1 MQNPD
6 RKTLRTLILIWVAW
20 FAVLF
25 AFQWLVT
32 TRLSVNRPD
41 HAVSWSAAE
50 TLPSSNA
57 GKIYLLEPFLNR
69 QVAWDSEYYV
79 GIAVAGYDDPA
90 AGVVTNPATNLPVIK
105 NYSFFPLY
113 PVLMKAV
120 MLPLGALGMN
130 AIATASLAGVIV
142 SLLGTLAGMIALW
155 ELTRHHFD
163 EESAFR
169 SILFLLIFP
178 TGFFLAQVYT
188 EGLFVGL
195 AFWCLVFL
203 KRKHWLWASLL
214 AFFAAWTR
222 AHGAALVVP
231 LAFAWIQGFDRSK
244 NVVRQIDLSKIL
256 QGLAV
261 LLPLFAYLAWRTSL
275 LGSGW
280 AELQEFY
287 FGRGLLSVEQSLS
300 SWAQVF
306 FYSRYQSEGE
316 GLIYFGIEVVTVV
329 LAAIAGFWLLRRD
342 PQVALFSLAIVGLSV
357 LSGSA
362 QSMARYMLVAPANYL
377 FLAYLGRN
385 WAFDRAWTLASL
397 LIMGMSVMLFSFDMW
412 VG

>member
-1 MQNPD
+1 MED

-20 FAVLF
+20 FVVLYS
-25 AFQWLVT
+25 FQWLVT

-41 HAVSWSAAE
+41 HSVSWSATE
-50 TLPSSNA
+50 TLPSSNV

-79 GIAVAGYDDPA
+79 GIAVGGYDDPA
-90 AGVVTNPATNLPVIK
+90 AGVVTNPVTNLPVIK

-113 PVLMKAV
+113 PYLMKV
-120 MLPLGALGMN
+120 IMLPLGILGMN

-142 SLLGTLAGMIALW
+142 SLIGTLAGMIALW
-155 ELTRHHFD
+155 EFTRHHFD
-163 EESAFR
+163 DESAFR
-169 SILFLLIFP
+169 SVLYLLIFP
-178 TGFFLAQVYT
+178 TGFFLGQVYA

-195 AFWCLVFL
+195 AFWCLLLL
-203 KRKHWLWASLL
+203 KRKQWLWASVL

-222 AHGAALVVP
+222 AHGAALMLP
-231 LAFAWIQGFDRSK
+231 LAVAWIQGFDLKK
-244 NVVRQIDLSKIL
+244 NILKQIDRERVL

-261 LLPLFAYLAWRTSL
+261 FLPLAAYFIWRTSL
-275 LGSGW
+275 LGGGW

-287 FGRGLLSVEQSLS
+287 FGRGLLSIEQSLN
-300 SWAQVF
+300 SWTQVF

-329 LAAIAGFWLLRRD
+329 LAALAGIWLLRRD

-357 LSGSA
+357 FSGSA

-377 FLAYLGRN
+377 FLAYLGRS